1 MAILTREADLATD
14 RTLLIREIRAHLN
27 PLADDRRFDWL
38 YLKNPHGQAR
48 IWIASDLDSGDI
60 VGTCAALPRLFY
72 IRGQEEKGCV
82 FADFW
87 VHPNYRSLGPALQ
100 LQRACMSIVG
110 GEACAIA
117 YDFPRLSMAAVYK
130 RLGVQV
136 YDSLVRHSKVVRANR
151 ILSSRIGSPTV
162 VRPLSLVANLGLDLL
177 DRWRSNLTQCDV
189 SLERD
194 SCGEEYS
201 ELARCE
207 GSTYELCV
215 ARTADYLNWRYC
227 RHFKQRH
234 EIIAAR
240 QGRKLLAYLVFID
253 HGDVGQVVDFLGGHD
268 ENVASALVSGL
279 VAELRSRGTLSINVS
294 LLTMDTRVSSFYRMG
309 FRPRES
315 SPLVIFDPARIF
327 NVTAGHSPARTMF
340 MYGDEAD

>member
-1 MAILTREADLATD
+1 MAILIREADLAAD

-27 PLADDRRFDWL
+27 PYTDDRRFDWL
-38 YLKNPHGQAR
+38 YLQNPYGQAR
-48 IWIASDLDSGDI
+48 TWIASDQDSGDI

-72 IRGQEEKGCV
+72 IHGQERKGCV

-87 VHPNYRSLGPALQ
+87 IHSNYRSLGPALQ

-110 GEACAIA
+110 NESCIIA
-117 YDFPRLSMAAVYK
+117 YDFPRLSMSAVYK
-130 RLGVQV
+130 RLGVNV
-136 YDSLVRHSKVVRANR
+136 YDSLVRYTKIVRVNK
-151 ILSSRIGSPTV
+151 ILSSRIGLPV
-162 VRPLSLVANLGLDLL
+162 VVQPLSLVANLGLDFL
-177 DRWRSNLTQCDV
+177 DRWWSNPKQCDIF
-189 SLERD
+189 LERD

-227 RHFKQRH
+227 RHFRQRH
-234 EIIAAR
+234 EIMAAR
-240 QGRKLLAYLVFID
+240 QGGKLVAYLVFID
-253 HGDVGQVVDFLGGHD
+253 HGDDAQVVDFLGGHD
-268 ENVASALVSGL
+268 EDVASALVSGL
-279 VAELRSRGTLSINVS
+279 VAELRSRGILSINVS
-294 LLTMDTRVSSFYRMG
+294 LLTTDTRKSSFYRMG

-315 SPLVIFDPARIF
+315 SPLVIFDPTRIF
-327 NVTAGHSPARTMF
+327 NATAGRSPARAIF